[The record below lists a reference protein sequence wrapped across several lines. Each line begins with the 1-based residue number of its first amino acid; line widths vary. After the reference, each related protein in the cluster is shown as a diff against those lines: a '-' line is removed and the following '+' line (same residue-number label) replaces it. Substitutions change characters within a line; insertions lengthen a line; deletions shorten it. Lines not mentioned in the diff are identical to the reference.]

1 MAPDWRNPNYERE
14 LRRRRSLAA
23 LAILVLAAAGAT
35 AYLVLRRGERA
46 PAPFVAGPGET
57 ARPASAVLSPDGGP
71 ETVTEASPLP
81 DGEPP
86 DDPHAPAGAETAA
99 AAGEPAAPET
109 FAALKARALSL
120 YRRNDLQ
127 GARELAQAALALR
140 RDEELIELLLKLRR
154 EIAVQR
160 DYDNA
165 RTAHFTVLY
174 DGYEHEEMK
183 VLVLDILKAAYADI
197 GKELDCFPEE
207 PLTVILYT
215 GKDFSDVTRAP
226 GWAGGMFGKT
236 DGKIRLPVRG
246 AEGQER
252 ALRRVIG
259 HEYVHALVHALA
271 PSAPMWLH
279 EGLAQY
285 LSGDRAVS
293 VAQVIPLPVLANGFP
308 ADARAAYAAYMVSL
322 QAVTDLVDERGMPP
336 LRRLLAELGA
346 GKGIEA
352 AFAAAYGEPF
362 SRWARQWRP
371 VEPGEE
377 SGEEAEEGEDD
388 PAGQEG
394 DQEGV

>member
-1 MAPDWRNPNYERE
+1 MTPEWRNPNYERE
-14 LRRRRSLAA
+14 LRRRHSLVA
-23 LAILVLAAAGAT
+23 LAILALAAAGAT
-35 AYLVLRRGERA
+35 GYFLLRRGERA
-46 PAPFVAGPGET
+46 PAPSAAGPHEA
-57 ARPASAVLSPDGGP
+57 ARPEAAVLSPDGGQEP
-71 ETVTEASPLP
+71 LPEASLP
-81 DGEPP
+81 ADGGSAGEPDAFSGP
-86 DDPHAPAGAETAA
+86 AA
-99 AAGEPAAPET
+99 AAGEAVGPET
-109 FAALKARALSL
+109 FTALKARALAL
-120 YRRNDLQ
+120 YRQNDLPR
-127 GARELAQAALALR
+127 ARELAQAALALR

-154 EIAVQR
+154 EISVQR
-160 DYDNA
+160 DYEDA
-165 RTAHFTVLY
+165 RTANFTVLY

-183 VLVLDILKAAYADI
+183 VLVLDILKSAYADI
-197 GKELDCFPEE
+197 GKELDYFPEE

-215 GKDFSDVTRAP
+215 GKDFSDVTHAP
-226 GWAGGMFGKT
+226 GWAGGMFGKA
-236 DGKIRLPVRG
+236 DGKIRLPVHG

-252 ALRRVIG
+252 ALRRVIR

-285 LSGDRAVS
+285 LSGDQAVS
-293 VAQVIPLPVLANGFP
+293 VAQVIPLPMLANGFP

-346 GKGIEA
+346 DKGIEK
-352 AFAAAYGEPF
+352 AFAAAYGESF

-377 SGEEAEEGEDD
+377 SGEETEEAEDD
-388 PAGQEG
+388 EAGQED